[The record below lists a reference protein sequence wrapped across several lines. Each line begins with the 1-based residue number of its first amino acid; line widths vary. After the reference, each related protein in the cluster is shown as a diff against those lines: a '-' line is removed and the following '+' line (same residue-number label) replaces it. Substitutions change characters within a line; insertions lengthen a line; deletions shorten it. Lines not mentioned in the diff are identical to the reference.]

1 MAKLT
6 IKEKNTVYDVAN
18 AMYYAMS
25 LLESGIDSVAKE
37 GVVSLDDAHTVFHE
51 VWEKLEEH
59 KNDAVMGRNTP
70 AVKEIYGRILA
81 RGKADTK
88 FVQAYPLNGGK

>member
-25 LLESGIDSVAKE
+25 LLEAGIDSIAKD
-37 GVVSLDDAHTVFHE
+37 GVVSLDDIHTIFHE
-51 VWEKLEEH
+51 VWETLERH
-59 KNDAVMGRNTP
+59 KNDAVMGRKTP
-70 AVKEIYGRILA
+70 EVKEIYGRILE
-81 RGKADTK
+81 RTK
-88 FVQAYPLNGGK
+88 TGPKMMQTDAVDGGK

>member
-25 LLESGIDSVAKE
+25 LLEAGMDSVAKD
-37 GVVSLDDAHTVFHE
+37 GMISLDDAHTIFHE
-51 VWEKLEEH
+51 VWETLERH
-59 KNDAVMGRNTP
+59 KNDAVMGRKTP
-70 AVKEIYGRILA
+70 EVREIYGRILE
-81 RGKADTK
+81 RMRVNPKYMQVHTM
-88 FVQAYPLNGGK
+88 NGGK

>member
-25 LLESGIDSVAKE
+25 LLEAGMDSAAKD
-37 GVVSLDDAHTVFHE
+37 GMIPLDDAHSIFHE
-51 VWEKLEEH
+51 VWETLERH
-59 KNDAVMGRNTP
+59 KNDAVMGRKTP
-70 AVKEIYGRILA
+70 EVKEIYGRILE
-81 RGKADTK
+81 RTKASPKMMQT
-88 FVQAYPLNGGK
+88 YTLNGGK

>member
-25 LLESGIDSVAKE
+25 LLESGIDASAKD
-37 GVVSLDDAHTVFHE
+37 GVVSLEDAHSVFHT
-51 VWEKLEEH
+51 VWETLEEH
-59 KNDAVMGRNTP
+59 KNDAVMGRKTP
-70 AVKEIYGRILA
+70 AVKEIYGRILE
-81 RGKADTK
+81 RTK
-88 FVQAYPLNGGK
+88 TDPKYMQVHTTNGGK